1 MDAPLKIWYCDVCGD
16 PITNPNEAIVTWK
29 EDENYKAYDFKI
41 THKNTNGRFCDDSRC
56 ANSME
61 LIWVLGNSGLVLLTS
76 FMSRGFFGNFN
87 GGNSIKDLDN
97 FTDFFRRVQ
106 LPYYEEA
113 RKYFD
118 TDLTKHEMQDSNEVS
133 PYLEDMLK
141 RIIEMNK

>member
-1 MDAPLKIWYCDVCGD
+1 MDLPLKIWYCDVCGD
-16 PITNPNEAIVTWK
+16 PITNPGEAIVTWK
-29 EDENYKAYDFKI
+29 EDENHKAYDFKI
-41 THKNTNGRFCDDSRC
+41 THKNSYGKLCDDKMRAS
-56 ANSME
+56 SME
-61 LIWVLGNSGLVLLTS
+61 LTWVLGNSGLVWLTS
-76 FMSRGFFGNFN
+76 FMSRGFLGNFK
-87 GGNSIKDLDN
+87 GGNSIKDWDN

-133 PYLEDMLK
+133 PYSEDTLK